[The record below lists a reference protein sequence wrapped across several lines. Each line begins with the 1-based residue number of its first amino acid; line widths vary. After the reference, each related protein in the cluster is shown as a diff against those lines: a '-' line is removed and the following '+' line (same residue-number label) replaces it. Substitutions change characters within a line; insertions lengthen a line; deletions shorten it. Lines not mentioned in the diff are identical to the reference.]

1 MVLVQSAKPE
11 AAVKSLRLAA
21 PLALAAPSPA
31 ATMHGRRFAPLLAVT
46 LLFLFTT
53 CTGASVQVSSEGALC
68 SPYPAESAVREPD
81 RSEDYTMAIQ
91 TFDGGAKNTRIV
103 VVEGGLRRPVP
114 GSEEVETFSWNRDGT
129 GFFVTRDGVLGFLPI
144 EGGELHEIYGDWSQV
159 RFPVPSPDGQT
170 LAVSVNLT
178 DDTGSGWEIWLLG
191 RNGENPRPVTAGYDP
206 SWSPDGTKLYF
217 EQHEPSVRLAVLDFA
232 TGQTTSFL
240 TGPDRDRS
248 VEVSPRGTYAA
259 FSRGRARLMLYT
271 FADST
276 LVALTDGSYYD
287 RFVSFSADE
296 EYVVFYRQVG
306 SSRASGAIQIIGCD
320 LTTGRSRLI
329 EEGEVHGALFAPVSI
344 GR

>member
-1 MVLVQSAKPE
+1 MTRAQPNTYQAPGCQGAHVSRALQTDVARRVPIDPWYRPARGHNVKRSFPRRSARSVAHRWGARSLEGMRRLILTLVCLHGVSPIVLHAQDDGFRVQLVLDVPDDVESVVQSFCARE
-11 AAVKSLRLAA
+11 L
-21 PLALAAPSPA
+21 
-31 ATMHGRRFAPLLAVT
+31 
-46 LLFLFTT
+46 
-53 CTGASVQVSSEGALC
+53 
-68 SPYPAESAVREPD
+68 AVREPD
-81 RSEDYTMAIQ
+81 RSEDYTMAIK
-91 TFDGGAKNTRIV
+91 TFDGIV

-114 GSEEVETFSWNRDGT
+114 GSEGVESFSWNRDGT

-144 EGGELHEIYGDWSQV
+144 QGGELQEIYGDWRQV
-159 RFPVPSPDGQT
+159 RFPDPSPDGET

-178 DDTGSGWEIWLLG
+178 DDTGSGWEMWLLG

-240 TGPDRDRS
+240 TGPDRDFS

-276 LVALTDGSYYD
+276 LVALTDGSY
-287 RFVSFSADE
+287 
-296 EYVVFYRQVG
+296 
-306 SSRASGAIQIIGCD
+306 
-320 LTTGRSRLI
+320 
-329 EEGEVHGALFAPVSI
+329 
-344 GR
+344 